1 MWMRMSR
8 GDEARDVIKRDVIG
22 KGCDKERH
30 DRRDAIAVGEERH
43 IGQGGPGLRRQQI
56 TEM

>member
-1 MWMRMSR
+1 MSR